1 MTLFLGSLLLIGV
14 LVKCIASEGSWVV
27 MSASSIRIAPIAFSR
42 RTSNYLASIPHY
54 VLKIALPFQQKDL
67 LNIYAPKSE

>member
-1 MTLFLGSLLLIGV
+1 
-14 LVKCIASEGSWVV
+14 